1 MAYQK
6 YLGEGVILSMGE
18 WGESGRTLKILTH
31 DGVKSLVATGVRE
44 LGSKMRSEIDV
55 LSKVEFEFVEGKE
68 VGRLVGIFPKEKLL
82 DLSGYID
89 TLVQNK
95 YVLENILQIRN
106 SISNVVN
113 FVLRIVVG
121 ETENTKL
128 YENFIEGLGA
138 IQDVSY
144 DGQDFQILEIIW
156 LVKIL
161 VSLGYWEEGLHD
173 RFDEES
179 FKYVSE
185 HRKEI
190 IEQIN
195 KSIESSH
202 M

>member
-1 MAYQK
+1 MSYQK
-6 YLGEGVILSMGE
+6 YLGEGVILSMSE

-82 DLSGYID
+82 DL
-89 TLVQNK
+89 QNK

-128 YENFIEGLGA
+128 YESFIEGLGK
-138 IQDVSY
+138 IQDKRY
-144 DGQDFQILEIIW
+144 KIQEMQILEIIW
-156 LVKIL
+156 LIKIL

-173 RFDEES
+173 RFEEEN
-179 FKYVSE
+179 FKYIYE
-185 HRKEI
+185 YKKEI

-195 KSIESSH
+195 KSIESTH
-202 M
+202 L

>member
-1 MAYQK
+1 MSYQK
-6 YLGEGVILSMGE
+6 YLGEGVILSMSE

-82 DLSGYID
+82 DL
-89 TLVQNK
+89 QNK

-121 ETENTKL
+121 ETENTKF
-128 YENFIEGLGA
+128 YESFIEGLGK
-138 IQDVSY
+138 IQDKRY
-144 DGQDFQILEIIW
+144 KIQEMQILEIIW
-156 LVKIL
+156 LIKIL

-173 RFDEES
+173 RFEEEN
-179 FKYVSE
+179 FKYIYE
-185 HRKEI
+185 YKKEI

-195 KSIESSH
+195 KSIESTH
-202 M
+202 L